1 MFQIYELTKFNSLHY
16 LVVIVHVRLLLK
28 RIGSILH
35 WLYLSQQFFENFL
48 TFFGFFVYTNRL
60 SNWHISVCFFFNYK
74 FFDNTEYY

>member
-35 WLYLSQQFFENFL
+35 RMYLSQQFFENFL

-60 SNWHISVCFFFNYK
+60 FN
-74 FFDNTEYY
+74 